1 MSSNKVT
8 HIYYPSINKEGVQG
22 MKGPKGLK
30 GIRGPQGYSGPPGP
44 PGPPGPKGD
53 FGDRGIKGASGIK
66 GDPGPIGLTGNDGP
80 PGPQGPKGEE
90 GFSGD
95 IIDYYYVN
103 SDNKLVIVYVGGTQ
117 SLPIDGLTG
126 EKGESGI
133 AGSKGSPGT
142 NGSKGN
148 SGSTGIQGDPGS
160 QGFIG
165 NNGVGITNVTHV
177 NNNFLFELSDTN
189 NISLSIPSKGDEGIK
204 GDKGDSGQDA
214 IEENLTI
221 YKGNLGFYSEFF
233 STAYALEKV
242 KDRFYLQPMSELKY
256 KTLDNG
262 NISYTLPT
270 NTNKLRNVN
279 FNNHDQFYTGL
290 YNPMGGPP
298 FLEKFAGSLLSVEDF
313 DPFNPNTE
321 TFSTGHK
328 IIANGLNITH
338 DSIAKSFKINIK
350 SLIKNTDKGIIYG
363 NDIIDSSIIIPNI
376 PGSLNYT
383 GNINN
388 ITDFNKYFYGNV
400 VIDDNNTI
408 ENYYIPIKVFIR
420 FEIHT
425 PNISNNSFDFWYISD
440 PIPIPPVYTLD
451 PNGTTENN
459 FSAAFTLRSYT
470 GWLGI
475 HDNSTYNFPP
485 ESDWITRTN
494 HPSYVPTD
502 PKDKLNTGDKLCI
515 RLSFS
520 KPNFDYNDYTSNGIE
535 TSPSPDFFDST
546 LCPGCEDIRNK
557 YQDLIS
563 ANISNLS
570 SIITL
575 EKTYVDKI
583 ESVSNNIDGIYIPDL
598 LFTNIDINE
607 IDVSI
612 ELDKF

>member
-53 FGDRGIKGASGIK
+53 FGDRGLKGSSGIK

-80 PGPQGPKGEE
+80 PGPQGSKGDE

-126 EKGESGI
+126 EKGESGT
-133 AGSKGSPGT
+133 AGSKGSSGT
-142 NGSKGN
+142 NGTKGDTGITGPQGN
-148 SGSTGIQGDPGS
+148 SGS

-189 NISLSIPSKGDEGIK
+189 NISLSIPSKGDEGSK
-204 GDKGDSGQDA
+204 GDKGDSGNDA

-221 YKGNLGFYSEFF
+221 YKGNLGFYSDFF

-290 YNPMGGPP
+290 YSPMGGPP

-313 DPFNPNTE
+313 DPFNPSTE

-350 SLIKNTDKGIIYG
+350 SLIKNTDKGIIQT
-363 NDIIDSSIIIPNI
+363 ST
-376 PGSLNYT
+376 GSLNYT
-383 GNINN
+383 GNINT
-388 ITDFNKYFYGNV
+388 IADFNKYFYGNV
-400 VIDDNNTI
+400 SIDDLGTI

-440 PIPIPPVYTLD
+440 PIPNPPIYILD

-459 FSAAFTLRSYT
+459 FSAAFTLRSHT
-470 GWLGI
+470 GWIGI
-475 HDNSTYNFPP
+475 QDNSTYDIPQDVVYP
-485 ESDWITRTN
+485 SGPAWTVRTD
-494 HPSYVPTD
+494 HPSYVATD
-502 PKDKLNTGDKLCI
+502 PRNKLNTGDKLCI

-520 KPNFDYNDYTSNGIE
+520 RPDFDYNDYTFDGSP
-535 TSPSPDFFDST
+535 TSPPADFFDST
-546 LCPGCEDIRNK
+546 LCSQCEDIRNI
-557 YQDLIS
+557 YQNLIS
-563 ANISNLS
+563 DNISNLS
-570 SIITL
+570 SIVTL
-575 EKTYVDKI
+575 EKTYVDII
-583 ESVSNNIDGIYIPDL
+583 ENVSDNIAGIYVPDL
-598 LFTNIDINE
+598 LFANIDVNE

-612 ELDKF
+612 ELDKFN